1 MNSKLLSLVVT
12 ALATL
17 ALTGCGDPNDGE
29 GSASGTAMPGMP
41 GTQQQAAPNA
51 AMHAAEGTVNS
62 VDLAA
67 RTVNLSHGPVASAS
81 WPAMTMSFALANPEA
96 AADLRPGQKVKFQ
109 FTIQSGMSATVT
121 EISPAE

>member
-1 MNSKLLSLVVT
+1 MNRNVLSLVAP

-17 ALTGCGDPNDGE
+17 ALGGCGTANDGE
-29 GSASGTAMPGMP
+29 GSAAGGSMPGMP

-51 AMHAAEGTVNS
+51 AVHAAEGTVNS

-81 WPAMTMSFALANPEA
+81 WPAMTMSFALSNPEA
-96 AADLRPGQKVKFQ
+96 AADLRPGQKVKFR
-109 FTIQSGMSATVT
+109 FTIQSAMSATVT